1 LSSLNNII
9 FNIPKSVQAIPKT
22 FFYNI
27 FSSLCKFK
35 PELVREIELG
45 PFKHKVDEGLSVR
58 NSAFSFLD
66 TGLDY
71 IYSIVEFNYIMDL
84 IYLGIEDPSDDIQ
97 IIAY

>member
-1 LSSLNNII
+1 LNTII
-9 FNIPKSVQAIPKT
+9 FNVPKSVQNIPKN
-22 FFYNI
+22 FY
-27 FSSLCKFK
+27 SVLQSLCKFK

-71 IYSIVEFNYIMDL
+71 IYTLIDFGFIVEV
-84 IYLGIEDPSDDIQ
+84 IYLGI
-97 IIAY
+97 